1 MKWKDLIILLRLIFL
16 SRSQLVNSL
25 QRNQS
30 EDADKSY
37 RNSIKDLEENHICN
51 DTIPIIMKYFI
62 TEEEQEDGVTGTFY
76 VWENQKIIYTV
87 HYFRDEEI
95 EKEVANWNMA
105 LGMAYEYCEEFI
117 INKNKITIKL
127 K

>member
-1 MKWKDLIILLRLIFL
+1 MRWKDLIIFLRLIFL
-16 SRSQLVNSL
+16 SRTQLVNSL
-25 QRNQS
+25 RQNQS
-30 EDADKSY
+30 EDAGKSY
-37 RNSIKDLEENHICN
+37 KNSIKDSGEDHICN
-51 DTIPIIMKYFI
+51 DTTATTMKYFI
-62 TEEEQEDGVTGTFY
+62 TEEDQEDGVTGTFY

-95 EKEVANWNMA
+95 EKEVSNWNMA

-117 INKNKITIKL
+117 INKNKITIRL

>member
-25 QRNQS
+25 QRSQS
-30 EDADKSY
+30 EGAGKSY
-37 RNSIKDLEENHICN
+37 RNNIKDSEEYHICN
-51 DTIPIIMKYFI
+51 DTTQTTMKYFI

-105 LGMAYEYCEEFI
+105 LGMAYEYCEQFI
-117 INKNKITIKL
+117 IKQNKITIKL

>member
-1 MKWKDLIILLRLIFL
+1 
-16 SRSQLVNSL
+16 
-25 QRNQS
+25 
-30 EDADKSY
+30 
-37 RNSIKDLEENHICN
+37 
-51 DTIPIIMKYFI
+51 MKYFI

-105 LGMAYEYCEEFI
+105 LGMAYEYCEQFI
-117 INKNKITIKL
+117 IKQNKITIKL